1 MMNTFEETNTLS
13 YEENLKRISR
23 LNYSNTFKRLLD
35 ILVSIVLLL
44 LLIIPTIIIAIAIK
58 AERKESIIY
67 RSKRVGKN
75 GAVFEIYK
83 FRTMVKYNELNS
95 DNRVTKVGRILRKTS
110 LDEIPQLI
118 NVLKGDMS
126 LVGPRPWVPDYYKN
140 FTEEQKKRNSVLPGI
155 TGLAQVRGRNSIDVF
170 KKIEYDLQYIENIN
184 MARDFKII
192 LETIK
197 TVFEKENVDI
207 TEDGIKKEISMLK
220 NNLKNE
226 EKYE

>member
-1 MMNTFEETNTLS
+1 
-13 YEENLKRISR
+13 
-23 LNYSNTFKRLLD
+23 
-35 ILVSIVLLL
+35 
-44 LLIIPTIIIAIAIK
+44 
-58 AERKESIIY
+58 
-67 RSKRVGKN
+67 
-75 GAVFEIYK
+75 
-83 FRTMVKYNELNS
+83 MVKYNELNS